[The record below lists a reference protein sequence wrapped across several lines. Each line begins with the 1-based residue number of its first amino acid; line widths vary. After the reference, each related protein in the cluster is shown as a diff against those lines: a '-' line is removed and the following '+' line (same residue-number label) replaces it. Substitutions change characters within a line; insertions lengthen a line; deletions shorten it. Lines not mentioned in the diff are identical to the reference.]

1 MLDLKTLLADIA
13 RAIVEHPEEVVIEDK
28 STENEI
34 YLILHVAESDV
45 GMVIGRHGKIAKS
58 IRMVMKAAANS
69 INKRV
74 TVEIS

>member
-1 MLDLKTLLADIA
+1 MDLKTLLADIA
-13 RAIVEHPEEVVIEDK
+13 RAIVDHPEEVLIEDK
-28 STENEI
+28 SSDDEI

-58 IRMVMKAAANS
+58 IRMVMKAAATS